1 VDRSITVTGLV
12 LGIGIGFFA
21 GVAVGLA
28 RRGWSDYR
36 KTKNSVPTYRK
47 AAWALVGAATTKV
60 GVVGLLIAAAVA
72 WAAVGPK

>member
-36 KTKNSVPTYRK
+36 KTKASVPMYRK
-47 AAWALVGAATTKV
+47 AAWSLVGAATTKV
-60 GVVGLLIAAAVA
+60 GLVGLLIAAAVA